1 MGPRPEPQ
9 PDPSSSSFAPRT
21 TLDLVLSEVGIAEL
35 RAWLRAPPA
44 TDAAATA
51 TTPAEKRAAL
61 ASLSALVSGAQGSG
75 LTTLMTLL
83 AKEMRLEAV
92 WVGTGTPRIKALLA
106 QACTSPVAVNG
117 LQKVVIVD
125 EFDAL
130 FSVDTVACTD
140 VLGFTKKTA
149 TKIVCLARSTRN
161 SRLADATKHM
171 HRISFSKPSTSAVAG
186 IVRRAVSSLGLDLPP
201 ETQAEIVSSAG
212 GNIRGALAAVEFWG
226 RRSSAEQAPVA
237 DSTPAAAAAASSVV
251 EETDVDSSFMEGD
264 ASASLDGLDVVQ
276 NLLSE
281 NPGVTRCLQL
291 YLRDPS
297 VLSMGLNE
305 NYTNVASDI
314 SQCAAVS
321 ESFSAADTVEAHMYR
336 HQAWD
341 VFEAYGA
348 FAVAGPVQR
357 LHAPPGTR
365 PGSSSSVTKFGTI
378 WSKMYNQ
385 YAKLK
390 NAKAI
395 ALGRAETLGL
405 CCTLPIE
412 DLAYVRGML
421 FDAISRWD
429 GPEIRRLVRALGG
442 TAAHAL
448 ALMRLWT
455 SEYKQTTHG
464 KLKKVLL
471 QQN

>member
-1 MGPRPEPQ
+1 ME
-9 PDPSSSSFAPRT
+9 PRT
-21 TLDLVLSEVGIAEL
+21 TLDLALSDLGIAEL

-44 TDAAATA
+44 ADAAAA

-61 ASLSALVSGAQGSG
+61 ASLSVLVSGAQGSG
-75 LTTLMTLL
+75 LTTLMKLL

-92 WVGTGTPRIKALLA
+92 WVGTGTPRIKALLGH
-106 QACTSPVAVNG
+106 ACTSPVAVNG
-117 LQKVVIVD
+117 LQKIVIID

-130 FSVDTVACTD
+130 FSVDTAACTD

-149 TKIVCLARSTRN
+149 AKIVCLARSTRN

-186 IVRRAVSSLGLDLPP
+186 IVRRAVASLGLDLPP
-201 ETQAEIVSSAG
+201 ETEAEIVSSAG
-212 GNIRGALAAVEFWG
+212 GNIRGALAAVDFWG
-226 RRSSAEQAPVA
+226 RRGAAAEDQAPA
-237 DSTPAAAAAASSVV
+237 PAVEDEAKEDAT
-251 EETDVDSSFMEGD
+251 EETYADSSFMEGD

-276 NLLSE
+276 NLLTE

-305 NYTNVASDI
+305 NYTGVASDI
-314 SQCAAVS
+314 GQCAAIS

-336 HQAWD
+336 FQAWD

-357 LHAPPGTR
+357 LHAPPGPR

-395 ALGRAETLGL
+395 ALGRMETLGL
-405 CCTLPIE
+405 CCTLHTE
-412 DLAYVRGML
+412 DLAYVRCML
-421 FDAISRWD
+421 FDAVSRWD

-442 TAAHAL
+442 SAAHAL

-464 KLKKVLL
+464 KLKKMLL
-471 QQN
+471 VSEN

>member
-1 MGPRPEPQ
+1 ME
-9 PDPSSSSFAPRT
+9 PRT

-35 RAWLRAPPA
+35 RAWLRAPPLDLL
-44 TDAAATA
+44 DAATP

-61 ASLSALVSGAQGSG
+61 ASLSVLVSGAQGSG
-75 LTTLMTLL
+75 LTTLMKLL

-117 LQKVVIVD
+117 LQKIVVVD

-140 VLGFTKKTA
+140 ILGFTKKTA
-149 TKIVCLARSTRN
+149 TKIVCLSRSTRN

-171 HRISFSKPSTSAVAG
+171 HRISFSKPSTSVVAK
-186 IVRRAVSSLGLDLPP
+186 IVRRAVTSLGLDLPP
-201 ETQAEIVSSAG
+201 ETEAEIVSSAG
-212 GNIRGALAAVEFWG
+212 GNIRSALAAIEFWG
-226 RRSSAEQAPVA
+226 RGGSAVEAAVEAAAAEQAEE
-237 DSTPAAAAAASSVV
+237 VV
-251 EETDVDSSFMEGD
+251 VVDARDCEEIDMGSSSFMEGD

-305 NYTNVASDI
+305 NYTSVASDI
-314 SQCAAVS
+314 RQCAAIS

-348 FAVAGPVQR
+348 FAVAGPVQH
-357 LHAPPGTR
+357 LHAPPGRR

-395 ALGRAETLGL
+395 ALGRAETLGM
-405 CCTLPIE
+405 CCTLHVE
-412 DLAYVRGML
+412 DLAYVRVML

-429 GPEIRRLVRALGG
+429 GPEIRRLVRGIGG

-471 QQN
+471 LQN

>member
-1 MGPRPEPQ
+1 MEPRA
-9 PDPSSSSFAPRT
+9 FAPRT

-35 RAWLRAPPA
+35 RAWLRSPPR
-44 TDAAATA
+44 DPGGDPPDAATA

-61 ASLSALVSGAQGSG
+61 ASLSVLVSGAQGSG

-83 AKEMRLEAV
+83 AREMRLEAV

-117 LQKVVIVD
+117 LQKIVVVD

-130 FSVDTVACTD
+130 FSVDTTACTD

-171 HRISFSKPSTSAVAG
+171 HRISFSKPSAAAVSG
-186 IVRRAVSSLGLDLPP
+186 IVRRAVASLGLDLPP

-226 RRSSAEQAPVA
+226 RGSADQHAPTAEV
-237 DSTPAAAAAASSVV
+237 DGVGSPAAA

-305 NYTNVASDI
+305 NYTSVASDI
-314 SQCAAVS
+314 AQCAAIS

-365 PGSSSSVTKFGTI
+365 PGSSSAVTKFGTI
-378 WSKMYNQ
+378 WSKMYNH
-385 YAKLK
+385 YAKMK

-395 ALGRAETLGL
+395 ALGRAESLGL
-405 CCTLPIE
+405 CCPLPIA

-429 GPEIRRLVRALGG
+429 GPEIRRLVRGIGG
-442 TAAHAL
+442 SAAHAL
-448 ALMRLWT
+448 ALMRLWHT
-455 SEYKQTTHG
+455 EYKQTTHG

-471 QQN
+471 VSEN

>member
-1 MGPRPEPQ
+1 ME
-9 PDPSSSSFAPRT
+9 PRT
-21 TLDLVLSEVGIAEL
+21 SLDLALSDLGIAEL
-35 RAWLRAPPA
+35 RAWLRAPPWDPA
-44 TDAAATA
+44 EAA

-61 ASLSALVSGAQGSG
+61 SSLSVLVSGAQGSG
-75 LTTLMTLL
+75 LTTLMKLL

-92 WVGTGTPRIKALLA
+92 WVGTGTPRIKALLGH
-106 QACTSPVAVNG
+106 ACTSPVAVNG
-117 LQKVVIVD
+117 LQKIVIVD

-130 FSVDTVACTD
+130 FSVDTAACTD

-171 HRISFSKPSTSAVAG
+171 HRISFSKPSTSVVAG

-201 ETQAEIVSSAG
+201 ETEAEIVSSAG
-212 GNIRGALAAVEFWG
+212 GNIRGALAAVDFWG
-226 RRSSAEQAPVA
+226 RRGSSPAGDPVSAEQQAKVDDKEDA
-237 DSTPAAAAAASSVV
+237 V
-251 EETDVDSSFMEGD
+251 EETCVDSSFMEGD

-276 NLLSE
+276 NLLTE

-305 NYTNVASDI
+305 NYTGVVSDI
-314 SQCAAVS
+314 GQCAAIS

-348 FAVAGPVQR
+348 FAVAGPVQH
-357 LHAPPGTR
+357 LHAPPGPR
-365 PGSSSSVTKFGTI
+365 PGSSSAVTKFGTI

-395 ALGRAETLGL
+395 ALGRMETLGV
-405 CCTLPIE
+405 CCTLHTE
-412 DLAYVRGML
+412 DLAYVRVML

-429 GPEIRRLVRALGG
+429 GLEIRRLVRGIGG
-442 TAAHAL
+442 SAAHAL

-471 QQN
+471 VSEN

>member
-1 MGPRPEPQ
+1 MS
-9 PDPSSSSFAPRT
+9 D
-21 TLDLVLSEVGIAEL
+21 VGIADL
-35 RAWLRAPPA
+35 RAWLRAPPVEPSPA
-44 TDAAATA
+44 VTA
-51 TTPAEKRAAL
+51 AEKRAAVTRRSSM
-61 ASLSALVSGAQGSG
+61 AVLVSGAQGSG
-75 LTTLMTLL
+75 LTTLMRLL
-83 AKEMRLEAV
+83 VKEMRLEPV

-130 FSVDTVACTD
+130 FAVDSTTCTD

-149 TKIVCLARSTRN
+149 TKIVCLSRSTRN

-171 HRISFSKPSTSAVAG
+171 YRIAFSKPSSAAVAG
-186 IVRRAVSSLGLDLPP
+186 IVSRAVTALGLNVPP
-201 ETQAEIVSSAG
+201 ETQAEIVSSAN
-212 GNIRGALAAVEFWG
+212 GNIRGALAAVDFWG
-226 RRSSAEQAPVA
+226 RGAAEAANAGAGDA
-237 DSTPAAAAAASSVV
+237 DADAGADVTADAGA
-251 EETDVDSSFMEGD
+251 DVDGD
-264 ASASLDGLDVVQ
+264 VSARLDGLDVVQ
-276 NLLSE
+276 NLLGE

-297 VLSMGLNE
+297 VLSMGINE
-305 NYTNVASDI
+305 NYLGVASDI

-348 FAVAGPVQR
+348 FAVAGPVQT

-365 PGSSSSVTKFGTI
+365 SGAAAVTKFGTI

-390 NAKAI
+390 NVRAI
-395 ALGRAETLGL
+395 ALGRGETLGMGASE
-405 CCTLPIE
+405 LPVE

-421 FDAISRWD
+421 SDAISRWD
-429 GPEIRRLVRALGG
+429 GPEIRRLVASLGG

-448 ALMRLWT
+448 ALMRLWN
-455 SEYKQTTHG
+455 SEYKQTTHS
-464 KLKKVLL
+464 KLKRVLS
-471 QQN
+471 